1 MFLFQEQREFFYLTI
16 KYNFSMSQKLDKFY
30 EKSPVF
36 IWGYVGVGIPVFAML
51 LTGIIYLDP
60 LGAPFSIFNMF
71 VSELGERAVS
81 QTAWLFNWGLIIGGI
96 PLIIFMLGLGIKYN
110 SIFGW
115 LCTVGGI
122 FSSVSV
128 LFVGIFPM
136 DFDNDIFMTG
146 HVISALS
153 FFYGGMI
160 TVILFSVLIFVDKK
174 KVLPKWL
181 GIFGLLVAII
191 FALFIFLPEDS
202 LDDVLIRPRPW
213 FLIIAFLEWLVA
225 FSIFSWIITVSITL
239 NIQRRKKIK
248 LETDDS
254 P

>member
-1 MFLFQEQREFFYLTI
+1 MKTKI
-16 KYNFSMSQKLDKFY
+16 VKFY
-30 EKSPVF
+30 KRIPVF
-36 IWGYVGVGIPVFAML
+36 IWGYVGVSIPVIAML
-51 LTGIIYLDP
+51 ITGLIYADP

-81 QTAWLFNWGLIIGGI
+81 QTAWLFNWGLIVGGI

-115 LCTVGGI
+115 ICTVGGI
-122 FSSVSV
+122 FSSVSI
-128 LFVGIFPM
+128 LFVGVFPM

-146 HVISALS
+146 HMISALS

-160 TVILFSVLIFVDKK
+160 TILLFSVLIFVDKK

-181 GIFGLLVAII
+181 GTFGLLVAII
-191 FALFIFLPEDS
+191 FALFIFLPEGS
-202 LDDVLIRPRPW
+202 LDDVLIRPRSR
-213 FLIIAFLEWLVA
+213 FLIIAFLEWLVVS
-225 FSIFSWIITVSITL
+225 SIFSWIITISLTL
-239 NIQRRKKIK
+239 NIQRRKKII
-248 LETDDS
+248 LETGDS

>member
-1 MFLFQEQREFFYLTI
+1 MRT
-16 KYNFSMSQKLDKFY
+16 KLGSFY
-30 EKSPVF
+30 EKIPVF
-36 IWGYVGVGIPVFAML
+36 IWGYVGVGISVIAML
-51 LTGIIYLDP
+51 ITGLIYVDP

-81 QTAWLFNWGLIIGGI
+81 QTAWLFNWGLIVGGI
-96 PLIIFMLGLGIKYN
+96 PLIIFMIGLGIKYN

-115 LCTVGGI
+115 ICTAGGI
-122 FSSVSV
+122 FSAVSI

-136 DFDNDIFMTG
+136 DYDNNIFMTG
-146 HVISALS
+146 HVISAMS

-160 TVILFSVLIFVDKK
+160 TVLLFSILIFVDKK
-174 KVLPKWL
+174 KSLPKWL

-191 FALFIFLPEDS
+191 FALFIFMPEGS
-202 LDDVLIRPRPW
+202 LDDSLIRPRPW
-213 FLIIAFLEWLVA
+213 FLIIAFLEWLVV
-225 FSIFSWIITVSITL
+225 FSIFSWIMTVSITM

-248 LETDDS
+248 LETSDS